1 MTVEAKASDGLYGHI
16 ASGRSRKAIL
26 GVLWSIVST
35 TIPNLVSILVFLIT
49 SRALQPADFGLV
61 AFAAGIATVL
71 GALVPTGFGTALI
84 QRAQVSRDHFDAV
97 FWLGAVAGAL
107 LYGLLLL
114 AAHPLAVYFGQPL
127 LAVLVPVLGLKI
139 VFGMLGIVPTALL
152 TRSMDFHK
160 LSIRTTL
167 ASLFGAGACLVL
179 LYAGY
184 GLWALVASQLVSA
197 LAILAGSFLSARWL
211 PRLSFR
217 PSALRELFQ
226 FGGFA
231 SLTNFVTGLSL
242 DDVLI
247 GALLGAHA
255 LGQFNF
261 ARRVFTLLNDALA
274 GPLNAVSLT
283 LLSSLQ
289 SEQEKQRTVFLLATF
304 VSALVSFPVFV
315 GLAAVADILVP
326 VVFGAQWVE
335 AVPVL
340 QAFCAIGLLTCIGV
354 LQYSLINSFG
364 RADLWL
370 WYILGKQ
377 TMLVLYIVLFHRYGI
392 ADLAFALAIQ
402 TYVMWLPS
410 VYLVSRLLGVSMGR
424 YLATFLAPAAAS
436 IVMFIAVEM
445 IRPHTSQ
452 LEAPWQLASCIAV
465 GAATYVTAAHLLAY
479 RRIHAIWNALSG
491 RGDRL

>member
-1 MTVEAKASDGLYGHI
+1 MTVEAKAADGLYGHI

-35 TIPNLVSILVFLIT
+35 TVPNLVSILVFLIT
-49 SRALQPADFGLV
+49 SRALQPGDFGLV

-71 GALVPTGFGTALI
+71 GSLVPTGFGTALI
-84 QRAQVSRDHFDAV
+84 QRTHVSRDHFDAV
-97 FWLGAVAGAL
+97 FWLGAGAGAL

-114 AAHPLAVYFGQPL
+114 AAYPLSAYFAQPM
-127 LAVLVPVLGLKI
+127 LAILVPVLGLKI

-160 LSIRTTL
+160 LSVRTTL

-197 LAILAGSFLSARWL
+197 FATVVGSFLAVRWL
-211 PRLSFR
+211 PRLSVR
-217 PSALRELFQ
+217 LSALRDLFH
-226 FGGFA
+226 FGGFT

-261 ARRVFTLLNDALA
+261 GRRIFTLLNDAMA
-274 GPLNAVSLT
+274 GPLNAVSLS

-304 VSALVSFPVFV
+304 VSALVSFPVFA

-326 VVFGAQWVE
+326 VVFGEQWVE

-354 LQYSLINSFG
+354 LQYSLISSFG

-370 WYILGKQ
+370 WYILAKQ
-377 TMLVLYIVLFHRYGI
+377 TVTVLYIVLFHRYGI
-392 ADLAFALAIQ
+392 ADLAFALTVQ

-410 VYLVSRLLGVSMGR
+410 VYLVSRLLGVSMLH
-424 YLATFLAPAAAS
+424 YLATFLAPVAAS
-436 IVMFIAVEM
+436 IVMLAAVEM
-445 IRPHTSQ
+445 IQSHTMQ
-452 LEAPWQLASCIAV
+452 LDAPWQLASCIAV
-465 GAATYVTAAHLLAY
+465 GAAIYVAAACLFAP

-491 RGDRL
+491 RGDGL